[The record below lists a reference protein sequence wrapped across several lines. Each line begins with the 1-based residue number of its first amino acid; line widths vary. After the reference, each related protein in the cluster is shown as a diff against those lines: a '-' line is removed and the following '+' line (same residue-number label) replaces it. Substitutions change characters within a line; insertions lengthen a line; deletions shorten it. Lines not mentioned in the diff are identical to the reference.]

1 MWTKADMRVSLFFLI
16 LCFSGCFT
24 RQEIDYY
31 KERAYKQGYSQGMTD
46 CIKIQDANDE
56 EVTIQ

>member
-1 MWTKADMRVSLFFLI
+1 MRVSLFFLI